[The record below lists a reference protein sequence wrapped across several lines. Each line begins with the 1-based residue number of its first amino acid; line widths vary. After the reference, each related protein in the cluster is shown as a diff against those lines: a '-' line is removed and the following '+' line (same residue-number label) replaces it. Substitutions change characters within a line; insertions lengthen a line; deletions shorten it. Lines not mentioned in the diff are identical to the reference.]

1 MYATQADIEALY
13 GADELR
19 GVLNLGRDE
28 ALTAEDIERVNQAL
42 ADADGQIDAYLGVRY
57 VLPLPIIPGVL
68 RSFAIDLAMYRIALR
83 QGRPRDEL
91 RTRYEDA
98 IKFLQAVSAGKAN
111 MPGIDTTG
119 ALDTNASD
127 GSSQDVQ
134 FVTSGRRTSRKTGLM
149 T

>member
-1 MYATQADIEALY
+1 MYATRANIEALY

-19 GVLNLGRDE
+19 GVLNIGSDD
-28 ALTAEDIERVNQAL
+28 ALSAEDITRVDQAL
-42 ADADGQIDAYLGVRY
+42 ADGSEQIDAYLGVRY
-57 VLPLPIIPGVL
+57 VLPLPIVPGVL
-68 RSFAIDLAMYRIALR
+68 RSYAIDLAMYRIALR
-83 QGRPRDEL
+83 QGLVREEL

-111 MPGIDTTG
+111 LPGIGTDG
-119 ALDTNASD
+119 ALDAKASD

-134 FVTSGRRTSRKTGLM
+134 FVTSGRRTSRNTGLM